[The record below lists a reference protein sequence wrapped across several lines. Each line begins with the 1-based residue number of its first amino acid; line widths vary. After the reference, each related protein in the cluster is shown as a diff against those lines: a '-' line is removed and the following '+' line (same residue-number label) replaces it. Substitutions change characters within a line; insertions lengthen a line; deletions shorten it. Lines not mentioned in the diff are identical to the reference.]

1 MIFLADHMLGSLA
14 RWLRFFGFD
23 TAYPE
28 VLPDKKLIAL
38 AKREGR
44 TILTRDKELAET
56 KEVDTLYIES
66 VDLEKQLAQVLEKYD
81 MKIESAFS
89 RCSLCN
95 SILTPVKKSEVK
107 GKVPEKVFLWKN
119 KFWMCQECK
128 KYYWQGTHYQGIEAK
143 IRELEGKT
151 AAT

>member
-1 MIFLADHMLGSLA
+1 MKFLADHMLGSLA

-28 VLPDKKLIAL
+28 VQPDKKLIAI

-44 TILTRDKELAET
+44 TILTRDKELAQI
-56 KEVDTLYIES
+56 KEIDSLYIES
-66 VDLEKQLAQVLEKYD
+66 VDLEMQLVQVLEKYD
-81 MKIESAFS
+81 LRIDSAFS

-95 SILTPVKKSEVK
+95 SILTSVKKPEVE
-107 GKVPEKVFLWKN
+107 GKVPKKVFLIQNEFYK
-119 KFWMCQECK
+119 CQECK
-128 KYYWQGTHYQGIEAK
+128 KYYWHGTHYHGIKAK
-143 IRELEGKT
+143 IKELEGKT

>member
-28 VLPDKKLIAL
+28 VLPDKMLIAI

-44 TILTRDKELAET
+44 TILTRDKELAKT
-56 KEVDTLYIES
+56 KEIETLYIES
-66 VDLEKQLAQVLEKYD
+66 VELEKQLTQVFETYNL
-81 MKIESAFS
+81 KIDSAFS

-95 SILTPVKKSEVK
+95 SILKPVKKSDVK
-107 GKVPEKVFLWKN
+107 EKVPEKVFLRQN
-119 KFWMCQECK
+119 EFWMCKECK
-128 KYYWQGTHYQGIEAK
+128 KYYWQGTHYLGIKAK
-143 IRELEGKT
+143 IKELEGKT
-151 AAT
+151 ATT